1 MAVMTTTV
9 SYIALVCSCIVSIV
23 SIALSWGKMSTKLDL
38 IEKDTKLIE
47 KNSQDNQNAVT
58 KAQEAMSKKLEST
71 TIKLDDLL
79 KNTTDVK
86 EKLIK
91 LESELNGIQNVSQLK
106 FNNLETKV
114 QTLESRFEE
123 SVRRHGDEIKEAR
136 HIAKDALSAI
146 SLFRAE
152 RVRIKKKA
160 ENEKDKITKRVASR
174 Y

>member
-1 MAVMTTTV
+1 MTTTV
-9 SYIALVCSCIVSIV
+9 SFIALVCSCIVSVV
-23 SIALSWGKMSTKLDL
+23 SIALSWGKLSTKLNL

-58 KAQEAMSKKLEST
+58 KAQDGMSKKLEST
-71 TIKLDDLL
+71 VIKLDDLL

-114 QTLESRFEE
+114 QTLESRFEDIARCH
-123 SVRRHGDEIKEAR
+123 SDEIKEAR
-136 HIAKDALSAI
+136 HIAKDALSSV

-152 RVRIKKKA
+152 RMRVKKKA
-160 ENEKDKITKRVASR
+160 ENERDKITKKVISK

>member
-1 MAVMTTTV
+1 MTTTV
-9 SYIALVCSCIVSIV
+9 SFIALVCSCIVSVI
-23 SIALSWGKMSTKLDL
+23 SIALSWGKLSTKLDL

-47 KNSQDNQNAVT
+47 KNSQDNQTAVT
-58 KAQEAMSKKLEST
+58 KAQDGMSKKLELT
-71 TIKLDDLL
+71 ATKLDDLL

-91 LESELNGIQNVSQLK
+91 LETELNGIQNVSQLK
-106 FNNLETKV
+106 FNNLEAKV
-114 QTLESRFEE
+114 QTLESRFDDA
-123 SVRRHGDEIKEAR
+123 VRRNADEIKEAR

-152 RVRIKKKA
+152 RIRVKKKA
-160 ENEKDKITKRVASR
+160 ENEKDKITKRVTSR

>member
-1 MAVMTTTV
+1 MTTTV
-9 SYIALVCSCIVSIV
+9 SLIALVCSCIVSVI
-23 SIALSWGKMSTKLDL
+23 SIALSWGKLSTKLDL

-47 KNSQDNQNAVT
+47 KNSQDNQTAVT
-58 KAQEAMSKKLEST
+58 KAQDGMSKKLELT
-71 TIKLDDLL
+71 ATKLDDLL

-91 LESELNGIQNVSQLK
+91 LETELNGIQNVSQLK
-106 FNNLETKV
+106 FNNLEAKV
-114 QTLESRFEE
+114 QTLESRFEDT
-123 SVRRHGDEIKEAR
+123 VRRHTDEIKEAR

-152 RVRIKKKA
+152 RIRVKKKA

>member
-1 MAVMTTTV
+1 MTTTV
-9 SYIALVCSCIVSIV
+9 SFIALVCSCIVSVV
-23 SIALSWGKMSTKLDL
+23 SIALSWGKLSTKLDL

-47 KNSQDNQNAVT
+47 KNSQDNQTAVT
-58 KAQEAMSKKLEST
+58 KAQDGMSKKLELT
-71 TIKLDDLL
+71 ATKLDDLL

-91 LESELNGIQNVSQLK
+91 LETELNGIQNVSQLK
-106 FNNLETKV
+106 FNNLEAKV
-114 QTLESRFEE
+114 QTLESRFDDA
-123 SVRRHGDEIKEAR
+123 VRRNADEIKEAR

-152 RVRIKKKA
+152 RIRVKKKA